1 MNLGL
6 TSLGLR
12 FKFGPITAPGGWRRW
27 RGSSWGYWRAGGG
40 RDRGVAESLE
50 VWYSKWRAYLLKE
63 KWQWDL
69 QQAKHNM
76 QWNHFWRIL
85 HLYDFI
91 CIYSRYAF
99 CCYIYILCLL
109 AQTAITHVASICTYL
124 YLQDMTILWLC
135 RHETVHWKNDPSL
148 VKCKKISVDGC
159 HSIRFTPFSLPFY
172 CRWKKPEI
180 RNLNTFDLRTP
191 KIPALS

>member
-85 HLYDFI
+85 YLYDLI
-91 CIYSRYAF
+91 CIYSRYTF

-109 AQTAITHVASICTYL
+109 AQTAITCCKHL
-124 YLQDMTILWLC
+124 YIFILAG
-135 RHETVHWKNDPSL
+135 HDHPL
-148 VKCKKISVDGC
+148 VVQTRNCALKKRPATRQMDKIQCGW
-159 HSIRFTPFSLPFY
+159 LPFHTVY
-172 CRWKKPEI
+172 P
-180 RNLNTFDLRTP
+180 L
-191 KIPALS
+191 